1 VSTRLSV
8 DVDVDAAAGMLD
20 ELAAKLE
27 NPRPLLEVLA
37 DEIRDYERQVFAT
50 RGFGR
55 WPALDLET
63 ARRKRGG
70 RVLVDTGDMLASLT
84 RYPARDAVQDFGA
97 DSVTVATT
105 DVAAIMHQHGRHSPK
120 RNPAPAPSSTQVRQ
134 WADTALRALLE
145 GR

>member
-1 VSTRLSV
+1 MTRLLV
-8 DVDVDAAAGMLD
+8 DVDVDPAVGML
-20 ELAAKLE
+20 EVLERKLA

-37 DEIRDYERQVFAT
+37 EQIRDYEGQVFAT

-55 WPALDLET
+55 WPALDAET

-84 RYPARDAVQDFGA
+84 RYPAANAVQDLGT
-97 DSVTVATT
+97 DTVTVAST
-105 DVAAIMHQHGRHSPK
+105 DVAAIMHQHGRHVPK
-120 RNPAPAPSSTQVRQ
+120 RNPAPAPSRNQVRK
-134 WADTALRALLE
+134 WADQMLSVLLD